1 MTYLTSL
8 PSPLIHRSLSAAL
21 WSWCVSP
28 SLLRQS
34 QRQRRSG
41 DADASSSSSDSDD
54 EDEEEHGRYA
64 NRVKRRE
71 EVLLNLPALR
81 VQVKLARQVLLLL
94 PKRTFGVL
102 VCLMRFLETVAGAP
116 GVGLG
121 AEDVGRIFGGAIA
134 GGRARR
140 GSVVEA
146 DEDARAD
153 KEEKGEKIVVWLV
166 RHWSQVAV
174 TYERDEGPRGGG
186 GRRVSSGVPGDVVRQ
201 SIVSRA
207 RSKSVDVDWRDEAA
221 AEEKVID
228 RWEEKR
234 YPRASA
240 DYRQEK
246 LRRSSS
252 PERRSST
259 AIQYDYAVPQS
270 RLQDDVYT
278 PGVRRVSDEDDDRTV
293 VRCDSPAPKLEL
305 PIDLS
310 REDKLFA
317 TPAPFDVDVHD
328 ELLDDDDSVYSS
340 GTSQ

>member
-41 DADASSSSSDSDD
+41 DADASSSSSDSED

-71 EVLLNLPALR
+71 EVLLNLPTLR

-140 GSVVEA
+140 DSVVEA

-153 KEEKGEKIVVWLV
+153 KEEKGEKIVAWLV

-174 TYERDEGPRGGG
+174 TYEREEGSRGG
-186 GRRVSSGVPGDVVRQ
+186 GRRVSGEVARQ

-207 RSKSVDVDWRDEAA
+207 RSKSVDVDWRDEA
-221 AEEKVID
+221 EPQEKGTG
-228 RWEEKR
+228 RWEDKR

-240 DYRQEK
+240 NYQQEK

-252 PERRSST
+252 PEPRSST
-259 AIQYDYAVPQS
+259 AIQYDYAAPQS
-270 RLQDDVYT
+270 CLQDDVYT
-278 PGVRRVSDEDDDRTV
+278 PGVHRISDEDEDRPV

-340 GTSQ
+340 GTYSQ